1 MSYLGDAFMARRLD
15 RKLTTGQLAR
25 LVGYRNL
32 GRGSNRIQRFEA
44 GGKIAPDLLGKLTE
58 VLGIHAE
65 DVRRYAAEDYK
76 EWLAWANEPIR
87 PYLVL
92 RLMAAIYQPLEL
104 PDDALTPEAAEA
116 YAARLARERKMM
128 VCLVLSRR
136 LSVYFDGSGK
146 ETGRLEASP
155 GVPCEPFAV
164 IGGKRVQFDF
174 SGGAVLRPI
183 DEPGGSS

>member
-1 MSYLGDAFMARRLD
+1 MSHLGDAFKARRLD

-25 LVGYRNL
+25 LAGYSNL
-32 GRGSNRIQRFEA
+32 GRGANRIHGFEA
-44 GGKIAPDLLGKLTE
+44 GGKIARDLLGKLAAILE
-58 VLGIHAE
+58 INPE
-65 DVRRYAAEDYK
+65 DVRHYAAEDYK